1 MDLALI
7 AAGIIAVGIL
17 IYIILDGFDLGVG
30 ILFPFAPDDRARDTM
45 MNSVAP
51 VWDGNETWLIL
62 GGGGLMVF
70 FPVAYATVLPAF
82 YVPVM
87 LLLFS
92 LIFRGVAFEFRH
104 SAHTSKY
111 LWDRAFF
118 GGSLMATFSQGLL
131 VGSLIQGVTI
141 VDQRFAGGMFDWLSP
156 FSILT
161 GLGMVAGYGLL
172 GACWLNMKTEG
183 ETQAWARNSAMI
195 LAGAV
200 LIAMTAV
207 SIMTPLMHPAIA
219 DRWFDGI
226 NSLLLAP
233 IPAMTL
239 LNAALLYY
247 GLIANRERLPF
258 FSAIG
263 LFVWGYIGL
272 GVSLY
277 PNIVPPALSI
287 WDAAA
292 PRSSMVF
299 ALVGVA
305 ITLPMILGYTY
316 YAYSTFKGKASEHGG
331 YAKH

>member
-17 IYIILDGFDLGVG
+17 IYVILDGFDLGVG
-30 ILFPFAPDDRARDTM
+30 ILFPFAPDDRSRDVM

-62 GGGGLMVF
+62 GGGGLLVF
-70 FPVAYATVLPAF
+70 FPVAYSTVLPAF

-118 GGSLMATFSQGLL
+118 GGSLMATFAQGLL
-131 VGSLIQGVTI
+131 VGGLIQGVTI
-141 VDQRFAGGMFDWLSP
+141 KDMHFAGGMFDWLSP

-161 GLGMVAGYGLL
+161 GLGMIAGYGLL

-183 ETQAWARNSAMI
+183 ETQAWARRSAMI
-195 LAGAV
+195 LAGGV

-207 SIMTPLMHPAIA
+207 SIMTPLMRPAIA

-233 IPAMTL
+233 IPAMTA

-247 GLIANRERLPF
+247 GLIVGREKLPF

-263 LFVWGYIGL
+263 LFVWGYVGL
-272 GVSLY
+272 GVSLF
-277 PNIVPPALSI
+277 PNIVPPSLTI

-292 PRSSMVF
+292 PRSSMIF
-299 ALVGVA
+299 ALCGVA
-305 ITLPMILGYTY
+305 VALPMVLGYTY
-316 YAYSTFKGKASEHGG
+316 YAYSVFKGKASEHGG